1 MTDNPLPRAALN
13 YPDSRLD
20 STVDDYHGEQVAD
33 PYRWLEEIRS
43 AETEAWVDAQNELT
57 EGYLSAIDERSAILD
72 RLMRLAT
79 GGHRGLP
86 QEAGGLYFRMLN
98 DGSHD
103 QDQLFVSEGLDGE
116 PRLLLDPNTFSD
128 NGSVS
133 LAMWS
138 PSRDGTKLLYGT
150 SESGSDWT
158 TWRVRDVATGAD
170 LPDIT
175 RWGKY
180 ANAAWETDGSSFIYK
195 RYPEPQPGREHMD
208 GSHAASIHRHV
219 LGEEQAADAMLFSM
233 PDRQD
238 EGIFFGLNHLRDL
251 LVIYNGRRGMPGNRI
266 ILIDLQ
272 GDAQPVVLVDSYDH
286 SLFLLGNDADR
297 LWFRTDHNAPNHR
310 IIEIERG
317 SPDPANWRELVPEQP
332 EALRVAALYGGCFA
346 CQYLEHAASVMRVFA
361 TDGTELDRLALPG
374 NGNVENMHGS
384 AGSGEFFLDYTD
396 AITPDCTLRV
406 DISALPS
413 GNASVTAI
421 DPAPDNGWDPALYE
435 TSTMFYESADG
446 TRVPLHLAH
455 RKGLKPGNYLPTILY
470 GYGGFNIAQI
480 PKFTPARAAWLEMG
494 GLFAIAGIRGGS
506 EYGKAWHH
514 AAIKQNRQRAYEDF
528 IAAAEYLLREGW
540 TTREQ
545 LAIQGRSNGGLLVGA
560 VMCQRPEL
568 FAVALP
574 QVGVMDMLRF
584 NQFTAG
590 PFWESDYGSPQNE
603 AEYRA
608 IRAYSPL
615 HNLHEGTCYPST
627 LVTTGDTDDR
637 VVPSHSY
644 KFAARLQAVQS
655 CDKPTLIRIDTRA
668 GHGQGKP
675 IAQEMR
681 EFADMYA
688 FALHNMGVT
697 TVS

>member
-1 MTDNPLPRAALN
+1 MTDNASLH
-13 YPDSRLD
+13 YPATRLD
-20 STVDDYHGEQVAD
+20 GTVDDYHGERIAD

-43 AETEAWVDAQNELT
+43 AETEAWVAAQNSLT
-57 EGYLSAIDERSAILD
+57 DAYLAGIPERSAILE

-79 GGHRGLP
+79 GGQRGLP
-86 QEAGGLYFRMLN
+86 REAGGLYFRMLN

-103 QDQLFVSEGLDGE
+103 QDQLFVSQGLDGE
-116 PRLLLDPNTFSD
+116 PRLLLDPNALSD
-128 NGSVS
+128 NGSIS
-133 LAMWS
+133 LAMWAPS
-138 PSRDGTKLLYGT
+138 PDGSLLLYGT
-150 SESGSDWT
+150 SASGSDWT
-158 TWRVRDVATGAD
+158 EWRVRDVATGSD
-170 LPDIT
+170 LPDII

-180 ANAAWETDGSSFIYK
+180 ANAAWEAGGQSVIYK

-208 GSHAASIHRHV
+208 SSHGSSIHRHR
-219 LGEEQAADAMLFSM
+219 LGTEQSADALLFSL
-233 PDRQD
+233 PERPD
-238 EGIFFGLNHLRDL
+238 EGIFFSLNAARDL
-251 LVIYNGRRGMPGNRI
+251 LVVYNSRRGMPGNRI
-266 ILIDLQ
+266 ILLDLQ
-272 GDAQPVVLVDSYDH
+272 GGAEPEVLVDDYAI
-286 SLFLLGNDADR
+286 SLQFLGNDGAQ
-297 LWFRTDHNAPNHR
+297 LWFRTDNEAPNHR
-310 IIEIERG
+310 IVAIERG
-317 SPDPANWRELVPEQP
+317 RADQADWRELVPQRS
-332 EALRVAALYGGCFA
+332 EALRMAALYGGRFV
-346 CQYLEHAASVMRVFA
+346 CQYLEHAASRIHVFA
-361 TDGTELDRLALPG
+361 VDGTELGRLQLPG
-374 NGNVENMHGS
+374 NGNVELMQGS
-384 AGSGEFFLDYTD
+384 EHSAEFFLGYTD
-396 AITPDCTLRV
+396 AITPDSCLRV
-406 DISALPS
+406 EISDLPS
-413 GNASVTAI
+413 GPASLSAI
-421 DPAPDNGWDPALYE
+421 DPLPDNGWDPALYE
-435 TSTMFYESADG
+435 TSTVFYASADG

-455 RKGLKPGNYLPTILY
+455 RKGLRPGANPPTILY

-480 PKFTPARAAWLEMG
+480 PKFTPARAAWIEMG

-506 EYGKAWHH
+506 EYGRAWHH

-528 IAAAEYLLREGW
+528 IAAAEYLLSEGW
-540 TTREQ
+540 TTRAQ

-560 VMCQRPEL
+560 VMCQRPDL

-615 HNLHEGTCYPST
+615 HNLREGSCYPAT

-644 KFAARLQAVQS
+644 KFAARLQAVQA
-655 CDKPTLIRIDTRA
+655 CDRPALIRVDTRA

-697 TVS
+697 ASP

>member
-1 MTDNPLPRAALN
+1 MNDNPLPRPALN
-13 YPDSRLD
+13 YPVTRCDD
-20 STVDDYHGEQVAD
+20 TVDDYHGEQVAD

-86 QEAGGLYFRMLN
+86 HEAGGLYFRMLN

-116 PRLLLDPNTFSD
+116 PRLLLDPNSFSD

-133 LAMWS
+133 LAMWA
-138 PSRDGTKLLYGT
+138 PSRDGSKLLYGT

-158 TWRVRDVATGAD
+158 TWRVRDVATGTD
-170 LPDIT
+170 LPDTI

-180 ANAAWETDGSSFIYK
+180 ANAAWEADGSSFIYK
-195 RYPEPQPGREHMD
+195 RYPEPRPGREHMD
-208 GSHAASIHRHV
+208 GSHAASIHRHI
-219 LGEEQAADAMLFSM
+219 LGQEQAVDVQLFAL
-233 PDRQD
+233 PGKQD
-238 EGIFFGLNHLRDL
+238 EGIFFGLNHARDL
-251 LVIYNGRRGMPGNRI
+251 LVIYNSRRGMPGNRI
-266 ILIDLQ
+266 ILLDLLD
-272 GDAQPVVLVDSYDH
+272 GAQPELLVDSYEH
-286 SLFLLGNDADR
+286 GMQFLGNDGNR
-297 LWFRTDHNAPNHR
+297 LWFRTDHSAPNYC
-310 IIEIERG
+310 IVEVERG
-317 SPDPANWRELVPEQP
+317 NPGPADWRELVPEQP
-332 EALRVAALYGGCFA
+332 EALRVAALYGGRFA
-346 CQYLEHAASVMRVFA
+346 CQYLEHAASVMRLFA
-361 TDGTELDRLALPG
+361 TDGSELDRLSLPG

-384 AGSGEFFLDYTD
+384 AGSSEFFLDYTD

-421 DPAPDNGWDPALYE
+421 DPAPDNGWDQALYE
-435 TSTMFYESADG
+435 TSTVFYESADG

-455 RKGLKPGNYLPTILY
+455 RRGLKPGNNLPTILY

-480 PKFTPARAAWLEMG
+480 PKFTPARAAWIEMG

-528 IAAAEYLLREGW
+528 ITAAEYLLREGW
-540 TTREQ
+540 TTRER

-560 VMCQRPEL
+560 VLCQRPDL

-603 AEYRA
+603 DEYRA

-615 HNLHEGTCYPST
+615 HNLREGTCYPAT

-655 CDKPTLIRIDTRA
+655 CDRPALIRIDTRA

-697 TVS
+697 ASP